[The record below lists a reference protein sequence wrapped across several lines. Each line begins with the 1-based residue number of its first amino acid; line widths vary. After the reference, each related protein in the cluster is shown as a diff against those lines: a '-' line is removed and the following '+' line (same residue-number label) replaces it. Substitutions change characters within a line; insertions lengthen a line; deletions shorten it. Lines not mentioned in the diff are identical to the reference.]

1 MSDRDPLTIK
11 KKRSSQRKCKSVK
24 KRLKVGNDSKTK
36 VENNHFERLP
46 NEILLEIV
54 DYLHIGDLLRCG
66 QTCRKIR
73 AVVHDES
80 LWNKVNFF
88 SCTRVPTGLLK
99 LVLEHGCEYLDIHD
113 QFFGHLTLNQD
124 SQLKLLNLDLNHYY
138 VNSSKIFEPLL
149 NSCYSLEKLQ
159 LSWYDLKPHQ
169 LSSICTQNRKT
180 LKVLKL
186 NSIGKSIRGMR
197 GMPVSTPG
205 LVFGLSIIQPFIDQ
219 CVELEEL
226 TFCQTRL
233 TKLSIDY
240 LVKNITPK
248 VSKLCLCTN
257 QAVRDEHIRILVG
270 RCPNLTELNLKNT
283 GITNDSLSYI
293 IKNLQSTLEKLGLPG
308 RFFLKPVNFTKL
320 FELKAM
326 KKLTVLDLHQDW
338 ISDQDILDSKNYF
351 KLPIE
356 SLKLHLPN
364 VEIVHMWPAL
374 VIKGLSDD
382 MSNYRCYEY

>member
-1 MSDRDPLTIK
+1 MSDRDPSTMV
-11 KKRSSQRKCKSVK
+11 KKRMSQRKSKNVK
-24 KRLKVGNDSKTK
+24 KRLKVGNDSKTN

-46 NEILLEIV
+46 NEILLEVV

-138 VNSSKIFEPLL
+138 VNSSKLFEPLL

-219 CVELEEL
+219 
-226 TFCQTRL
+226 
-233 TKLSIDY
+233 
-240 LVKNITPK
+240 
-248 VSKLCLCTN
+248 
-257 QAVRDEHIRILVG
+257 
-270 RCPNLTELNLKNT
+270 
-283 GITNDSLSYI
+283 
-293 IKNLQSTLEKLGLPG
+293 
-308 RFFLKPVNFTKL
+308 
-320 FELKAM
+320 
-326 KKLTVLDLHQDW
+326 
-338 ISDQDILDSKNYF
+338 
-351 KLPIE
+351 
-356 SLKLHLPN
+356 LKLRS
-364 VEIVHMWPAL
+364 V
-374 VIKGLSDD
+374 
-382 MSNYRCYEY
+382 